1 MPRDNM
7 GLTTEYND
15 DRPFVL
21 IPYDHTVQ
29 TGPMPVRE
37 AVVEAVEAPVAADEV
52 VSDAPAPQSEDSPE
66 ARDAA
71 FDFRVDPEA
80 ADAVKIEDDIPVPVK
95 EKAAEPVEAPV
106 EAEPAVEATEKPV

>member
-52 VSDAPAPQSEDSPE
+52 VVDAPAPQSEDSPE

-71 FDFRVDPEA
+71 FDFRVDPQ
-80 ADAVKIEDDIPVPVK
+80 IEDDIPVPVK